1 MNTFYL
7 HKDPVIAAEMHCDKH
22 AVKMPVESAQMLST
36 VHRYLDGKQTFR
48 LSAKGKNMKHW
59 QLADENKEN
68 KLYKVAHLN
77 HPSTIW
83 TRQSSENYL
92 WHYELFKA
100 LLGEYTYRYGKVH
113 KSAQLLDMLSI
124 LPKNIPEGEFTQP
137 PQCMPDQYKCD
148 DSVQA
153 YRNYYMG
160 EKAGFAKWK
169 SREVPTWFNYAN
181 I

>member
-7 HKDPVIAAEMHCDKH
+7 HEDPVIAAEMHCDKH
-22 AVKMPVESAQMLST
+22 AVKMPVESGQMLST
-36 VHRYLDGKQTFR
+36 VHRYLDGNPCLRWSKTGR
-48 LSAKGKNMKHW
+48 TMKHW
-59 QLADENKEN
+59 EMEDANKES

-83 TRQSSENYL
+83 TRESSENYL

-148 DSVQA
+148 DAVQA
-153 YRNYYMG
+153 YRNYYLG

-169 SREVPTWFNYAN
+169 AREVPTWFNYDH

>member
-22 AVKMPVESAQMLST
+22 AVKMPVESGQMLST
-36 VHRYLDGKQTFR
+36 VHRYLDGNPCLR
-48 LSAKGKNMKHW
+48 LSAKGKRMKHW
-59 QLADENKEN
+59 AMEDSNKEA

-92 WHYELFKA
+92 WHYDLFKA

-113 KSAQLLDMLSI
+113 KSAELLDMLSI

-137 PQCMPDQYKCD
+137 PQCMPDQYKCND
-148 DSVQA
+148 AVQA
-153 YRNYYMG
+153 YRNYYLG
-160 EKAGFAKWK
+160 EKSGFAKWK
-169 SREVPTWFNYAN
+169 AREVPTWFRDAT

>member
-7 HKDPVIAAEMHCDKH
+7 HEDPVIAAEMHCDKH
-22 AVKMPVESAQMLST
+22 AVKMPVESGQMLST
-36 VHRYLDGKQTFR
+36 VHRYLDGNPCLRWSKTGR
-48 LSAKGKNMKHW
+48 TMKHW
-59 QLADENKEN
+59 EMEDANKES

-83 TRQSSENYL
+83 TRESSENYL

-148 DSVQA
+148 DAVQA
-153 YRNYYMG
+153 YRNYYLG

-169 SREVPTWFNYAN
+169 AREVPTWFNYDN

>member
-7 HKDPVIAAEMHCDKH
+7 HEDPVIAAEMHCDKH
-22 AVKMPVESAQMLST
+22 AVKMPVESGQMLST
-36 VHRYLDGKQTFR
+36 VHRYLDGNPCLRWSKTGR
-48 LSAKGKNMKHW
+48 TMKHW
-59 QLADENKEN
+59 EMEDANKES

-83 TRQSSENYL
+83 TRESSENYL

-124 LPKNIPEGEFTQP
+124 LPKNISEGEFTQP

-153 YRNYYMG
+153 YRNYYLG

-169 SREVPTWFNYAN
+169 AREVPTWFNYDN

>member
-1 MNTFYL
+1 MNIFVV
-7 HKDPVIAAEMHCDKH
+7 HEHPISAARMLPDKH
-22 AVKMPVESAQMLST
+22 VTKMILESAQMLST

-59 QLADENKEN
+59 AMEDDNKET

-83 TRQSSENYL
+83 TRQTSEHYL

-113 KSAQLLDMLSI
+113 KSAQLLDILSI
-124 LPKNIPEGEFTQP
+124 LPKNISEGEFTQP

-153 YRNYYMG
+153 YRNYYLG

-169 SREVPTWFNYAN
+169 AREVPTWFNYDN